1 MIVIVI
7 RSRVI
12 RVAALRAARR
22 IQSMA
27 ESANLADLPAFF
39 DRVRAARCLIVH
51 DFQPDPQE
59 SATLL
64 RNHRSAGRGFG
75 VLALLSPPFAPVLDR
90 LLAVPRDL
98 PLRGVVIFGEEPLE
112 RLTER
117 IGAALGR
124 GDRHALLDL
133 LTSEWRLDPLL
144 TEVAECELTGERPH
158 TTVEGLLRQAG
169 VGRKE
174 FVRVA
179 RSRGLS
185 PLRFL
190 QGMRV
195 MEAAQL
201 LRQGCTTR
209 RTAERLGYGSLDTL
223 RGHFRILAGITPRAS
238 RAWTLEELAG
248 VVGGRLG
255 LARTA

>member
-22 IQSMA
+22 IQPMA
-27 ESANLADLPAFF
+27 VSANLADLPAFL
-39 DRVRAARCLIVH
+39 DRVHAARCLIIH

-59 SATLL
+59 STALV
-64 RNHRSAGRGFG
+64 RNLRSAGQGFG
-75 VLALLSPPFAPVLDR
+75 VLALLSPPLAPVLDT
-90 LLAVPRDL
+90 LLSAPRDL
-98 PLRGVVIFGEEPLE
+98 RLSGVVIFGEEPLE
-112 RLTER
+112 RLAER

-124 GDRHALLDL
+124 GDRHVLLDL
-133 LTSEWRLDPLL
+133 LTSEWQLDPLL
-144 TEVAECELTGERPH
+144 TEVAECELMGERPH

-209 RTAERLGYGSLDTL
+209 RTAERLDYGSLDTL
-223 RGHFRILAGITPRAS
+223 RGHFRALAGITPRAS
-238 RAWTLEELAG
+238 RAWTLEQLAG
-248 VVGGRLG
+248 EVGGRLG